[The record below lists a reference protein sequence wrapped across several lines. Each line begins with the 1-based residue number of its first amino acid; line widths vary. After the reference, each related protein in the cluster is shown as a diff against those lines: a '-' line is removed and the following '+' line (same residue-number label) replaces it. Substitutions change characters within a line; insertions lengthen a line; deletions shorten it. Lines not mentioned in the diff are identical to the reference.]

1 MFEIGWSEILV
12 IGIVALVV
20 IGPKDLPRVL
30 RTTGQMIGKLRR
42 MAGDLQATFS
52 EALREAE
59 RQAEIDDLKQKLSDA
74 NSTLQTLR
82 DPLTP
87 SSGAADPLKPMADP
101 APNATDA
108 LVPDPAAPA
117 EAVPAE
123 AVPAQAAP
131 AEAVP
136 AEAAPLEAA
145 PIAAAPAGAP
155 AVPPLPGGGEPLSLA
170 QAAGGPPAAEPDKT
184 PDGPAPAPADQLQ
197 GTGRAS
203 STPGASA

>member
-123 AVPAQAAP
+123 AVPA
-131 AEAVP
+131 
-136 AEAAPLEAA
+136 EAAPLEAA